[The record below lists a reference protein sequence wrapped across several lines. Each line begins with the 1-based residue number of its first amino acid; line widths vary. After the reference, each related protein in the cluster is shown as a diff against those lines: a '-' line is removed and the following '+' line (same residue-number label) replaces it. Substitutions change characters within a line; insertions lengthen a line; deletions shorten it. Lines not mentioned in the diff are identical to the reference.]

1 LAANIGSSQRLSYAL
16 VGDTVN
22 LASRL
27 EGVSKE
33 LGWDIILSA
42 STRNAL
48 GDEFRYESLETV
60 QIKGMVGPVEV
71 FALAGMKDHYRR
83 DIG

>member
-22 LASRL
+22 LASRF

-48 GDEFRYESLETV
+48 GDEFRYESLQTV
-60 QIKGMVGPVEV
+60 QIKGIAGPVEV

>member
-1 LAANIGSSQRLSYAL
+1 
-16 VGDTVN
+16 
-22 LASRL
+22 
-27 EGVSKE
+27 VSKE

-60 QIKGMVGPVEV
+60 QIKGMAGPVEV